1 MNCVNSVNTPPQCVP
16 PHCWIHI
23 VSDLFMPPLSSFGG
37 VSFCLVPTWNIYPES
52 IVIQCSITMGF
63 AVQAQSK
70 VCPSPKIVQNKSKS
84 KVNPGFVQSIFLI
97 RWKYLESKHN
107 PIFVQTLSS
116 EPRTWI
122 LSGESL
128 DNNAFY
134 STNAGPG
141 LDKPWTWT
149 WIGLTLDTHWIKIGL
164 SLDWISN
171 ICPTNRCTGVPK
183 APITLR
189 IFSAWRCKC
198 SGYSL

>member
-1 MNCVNSVNTPPQCVP
+1 MNCVNSVNTPPQRVP

-107 PIFVQTLSS
+107 PIFVQTELSNLCQDFVQW
-116 EPRTWI
+116 TKDLDFIWWI
-122 LSGESL
+122 IGQQCILFDKCWTRDASGQHRASAIAEIWGNGLRSKWVALS
-128 DNNAFY
+128 
-134 STNAGPG
+134 
-141 LDKPWTWT
+141 
-149 WIGLTLDTHWIKIGL
+149 
-164 SLDWISN
+164 
-171 ICPTNRCTGVPK
+171 
-183 APITLR
+183 
-189 IFSAWRCKC
+189 
-198 SGYSL
+198 